1 MRKSGLSLRPLFAVI
16 YKEKAEECSERKTLT
31 SSDGGD
37 ILTFADVNSRK
48 KALKKILE
56 NQKKCLTIK
65 RRFVILIFVAA
76 NANLIL
82 EN

>member
-1 MRKSGLSLRPLFAVI
+1 M
-16 YKEKAEECSERKTLT
+16 T
-31 SSDGGD
+31 SSDSGD
-37 ILTFADVNSRK
+37 ILTFADANSRK